1 MIDIG
6 PDEKIIL
13 KIRRHWFV
21 VFSHAFS
28 MAVMALLPLGFYF
41 VFIRSASFLFIE
53 GEPLYLVIAVESMW
67 LLFVWLLFCKF
78 WVDYYLDILVV
89 TDKRI
94 VDIEQIG
101 FFNRRVSTVRLE
113 KIQDITIAVRGI
125 LGSMLKFGE
134 IRIQSAGEARE
145 FLMKDVPNPYHIK
158 ETVLKLSDA
167 AISRSMTINS

>member
-1 MIDIG
+1 
-6 PDEKIIL
+6 
-13 KIRRHWFV
+13 
-21 VFSHAFS
+21 
-28 MAVMALLPLGFYF
+28 
-41 VFIRSASFLFIE
+41 
-53 GEPLYLVIAVESMW
+53 MW